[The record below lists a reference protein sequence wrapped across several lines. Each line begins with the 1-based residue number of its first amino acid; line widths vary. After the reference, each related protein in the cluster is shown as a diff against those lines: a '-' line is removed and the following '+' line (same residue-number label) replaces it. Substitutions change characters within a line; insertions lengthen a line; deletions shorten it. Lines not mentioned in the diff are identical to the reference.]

1 MNAIRT
7 NAASAA
13 ATLRSAESIHSA
25 KAGLP
30 AHFDL
35 YFLTQNFEM
44 KGEKT
49 KNEERKNCAISNSYD
64 SAKYVNDYANS
75 S

>member
-1 MNAIRT
+1 MRQPGKRYI
-7 NAASAA
+7 
-13 ATLRSAESIHSA
+13 
-25 KAGLP
+25 
-30 AHFDL
+30 L

>member
-25 KAGLP
+25 EACLQ
-30 AHFDL
+30 AHFDEQL
-35 YFLTQNFEM
+35 PYQPVM
-44 KGEKT
+44 
-49 KNEERKNCAISNSYD
+49 A
-64 SAKYVNDYANS
+64 V
-75 S
+75 